1 MNDKFDLYD
10 VLGVLIPG
18 SIVLGLVC
26 VTFPEIAARFSA
38 PQFPEAFSVIC
49 LIALAF
55 LVGHLIQAIAS
66 MFEPLLYWT
75 WGGRP
80 SERALQKGLGDRYLP
95 LDTAQ
100 RIRTKLAGVVGAK
113 ASDRSLFLYAMQK
126 AETSGN
132 SRVAKFNGLF
142 AYHRAM
148 LMLIAVGLV
157 LLLSSMGL
165 GTLKRWPLSEKVQ
178 TTIAGVVLLVI
189 MWFRSKQRGFYYV
202 REVLSTAERVIDS
215 GSAKPTS

>member
-1 MNDKFDLYD
+1 MNDKFELYD

-26 VTFPEIAARFSA
+26 VTFPEIVARFST
-38 PQFPEAFSVIC
+38 PRFPEAFSVIC

-66 MFEPLLYWT
+66 ICEPLLYWT

-80 SERALQKGLGDRYLP
+80 SERALQKGLGDRYFP
-95 LDTAQ
+95 LDAAQ

-157 LLLSSMGL
+157 LLLSSMRW
-165 GTLKRWPLSEKVQ
+165 GTLKQWPLSEKVEI
-178 TTIAGVVLLVI
+178 TVAGVVLLVI
-189 MWFRSKQRGFYYV
+189 IWFRSKQRGFYYA
-202 REVLSTAERVIDS
+202 REVLSTAERMIDT
-215 GSAKPTS
+215 GSAKATS